1 MGSVHL
7 AHLLV
12 LVLAGGSALLLL
24 EDGLA
29 VLVKLEGGDR
39 AVAGVDRDLSLL
51 TVGLLLY
58 DFLNVN
64 ASASAVDGLDLA
76 LTTLLGASQDLD
88 LVALADGNGT
98 HAVLILEVLGEVGAH
113 HDSAHAAGGG
123 EVGLS

>member
-1 MGSVHL
+1 VLRERKLLGSVHL

-12 LVLAGGSALLLL
+12 LVLAGGSALLPL

-29 VLVKLEGGDR
+29 VLVELERGDR

-51 TVGLLLY
+51 TVSLLLY

-64 ASASAVDGLDLA
+64 ASASTVDSLDLA

-98 HAVLILEVLGEVGAH
+98 HAVLIF
-113 HDSAHAAGGG
+113 
-123 EVGLS
+123 

>member
-39 AVAGVDRDLSLL
+39 AVAGVDGDLSLL

-64 ASASAVDGLDLA
+64 ASASAVDG
-76 LTTLLGASQDLD
+76 QDLERHPE
-88 LVALADGNGT
+88 G
-98 HAVLILEVLGEVGAH
+98 
-113 HDSAHAAGGG
+113 S
-123 EVGLS
+123 